1 MKINFQESANGREN
15 DCDSRIE
22 KILDEALSAVYSL
35 LNGLT
40 LARVKA

>member
-1 MKINFQESANGREN
+1 MEVSFTNEYGN

-22 KILDEALSAVYSL
+22 KMLDEAVPAVYSL